1 LNLMEKTIEKI
12 DATLP
17 AEQRSLIYGLLSEVY
32 MNEVSK
38 DLLEQIKA
46 SGLLGIISESDS
58 HEMDHYFQGDVNKL
72 LEELAC
78 EYSRLFIGPGK
89 HISPHESV
97 HHQLDGGD
105 WGKLWGASTVAVQN
119 FVKSAGMTY
128 QEEFK
133 GVPDHIAVEF
143 EFMKQ
148 LTIQEKEAREGNDN
162 EQLVYFLSIEKKFLH
177 EHIGTWIPTFC
188 DKVLEIVEHPFYK
201 EIVLLTK
208 AFIEFEIN
216 RP

>member
-1 LNLMEKTIEKI
+1 LNLMEKTIERI
-12 DATLP
+12 DAK
-17 AEQRSLIYGLLSEVY
+17 QRSLIYGLLSEVY
-32 MNEVSK
+32 MNEVSR

-46 SGLLGIISESDS
+46 SGLLGIISEGDS
-58 HEMDHYFQGDVNKL
+58 YEMDHYFQGDMNEL

-128 QEEFK
+128 QDEFK

-148 LTIQEKEAREGNDN
+148 LTIQEKEARDSNNN
-162 EQLVYFLSIEKKFLH
+162 EQLEYFLSMEKKFLQD
-177 EHIGTWIPTFC
+177 HISTWVPIFC
-188 DKVLEIVEHPFYK
+188 DKVLEIVEHAFYK
-201 EIVLLTK
+201 EIVHLTK
-208 AFIEFEIN
+208 EFIEFELH
-216 RP
+216 RG